1 MMNNQDV
8 SISCE
13 ALLAELPKKLY
24 PKKSKILLPFTVV
37 LFIVV
42 PLTAVSAWLYWETK
56 ESLIL
61 GILIFF
67 TLLLFLSLLG
77 MLRLNSQVLYITH
90 EGFCLLK
97 QSQAHTDH
105 IELIPWQAIEGFGI
119 MRFQFQTI
127 AIYQF
132 TTTSGRKRPW
142 AGYTLPNAFEYSAVG
157 LSFYLEMC
165 RMCLVAESATT
176 EQRVY

>member
-42 PLTAVSAWLYWETK
+42 PLTAVSAWLYWKTK

-61 GILIFF
+61 GILIFRIF
-67 TLLLFLSLLG
+67 
-77 MLRLNSQVLYITH
+77 
-90 EGFCLLK
+90 
-97 QSQAHTDH
+97 
-105 IELIPWQAIEGFGI
+105 
-119 MRFQFQTI
+119 
-127 AIYQF
+127 
-132 TTTSGRKRPW
+132 
-142 AGYTLPNAFEYSAVG
+142 
-157 LSFYLEMC
+157 
-165 RMCLVAESATT
+165 
-176 EQRVY
+176 

>member
-67 TLLLFLSLLG
+67 T
-77 MLRLNSQVLYITH
+77 H

-105 IELIPWQAIEGFGI
+105 IKLIPWQAIEGFGI

-142 AGYTLPNAFEYSAVG
+142 AGYTLPNAFEYSAVE

>member
-13 ALLAELPKKLY
+13 ALLAEFPKKLY

-42 PLTAVSAWLYWETK
+42 PLTAVSAWLYWEIK

-67 TLLLFLSLLG
+67 
-77 MLRLNSQVLYITH
+77 TH

-105 IELIPWQAIEGFGI
+105 IKLIPWQAIEGFGI

-132 TTTSGRKRPW
+132 IQHQDANGLGRVIRCQ
-142 AGYTLPNAFEYSAVG
+142 TR
-157 LSFYLEMC
+157 LSILRSNYRFI
-165 RMCLVAESATT
+165 
-176 EQRVY
+176 